1 MGFRTVSINSRCKL
15 ETKLNYLVCKGEET
29 QRIFLDEISTL
40 IIHST
45 AVVVTTALLS
55 ELTKR
60 NIKVVFCNEKHNPVA
75 ELMPYYGSY
84 NNSRKLK
91 QQLSW
96 SQNTKQMV
104 WTEIVT
110 KKIINQAKHLETLGK
125 MEEADKLLNFI
136 NELELNDSTNRE
148 GHSAKLYFATLF
160 SKDWN
165 RDCGDFY
172 SKALNY
178 GYTVLLSI
186 FNREIVKMGYLTQL
200 GIWHENQFNDFN
212 LSCDLIEPFRPI
224 VDRIVY
230 NLDKDDEN
238 FKSKILQM
246 NEQQIFI
253 SGKLMYLENGIE
265 IYIKSVFSALNENN
279 PGLVLNYEL

>member
-1 MGFRTVSINSRCKL
+1 MGFRTVSINTRCKL
-15 ETKLNYLVCKGEET
+15 EMKLNYLVCRGEET
-29 QRIFLDEISTL
+29 QRVFLDEISTL

-55 ELTKR
+55 ELVKR
-60 NIKVVFCNEKHNPVA
+60 NIKVIFCNEKHNPVA

-84 NNSRKLK
+84 NNALKLK
-91 QQLSW
+91 QQLGW
-96 SQNTKQMV
+96 SQQIKQMV
-104 WTEIVT
+104 WTEIVA
-110 KKIINQAKHLETLGK
+110 KKIINQAKHLKDLEKIEQSEK
-125 MEEADKLLNFI
+125 MMDYASQ
-136 NELELNDSTNRE
+136 LELNDVTNRE
-148 GHSAKLYFATLF
+148 GHAAKLYFTTLF

-178 GYTVLLSI
+178 GYTVLLST
-186 FNREIVKMGYLTQL
+186 FNREISKTGYLTQL

-230 NLDKDDEN
+230 ELEKDDEN
-238 FKSKILQM
+238 FKSKILKM
-246 NEQQIFI
+246 SEKQIYI
-253 SGKLMYLENGIE
+253 GGKLMFLENAIE
-265 IYIKSVFSALNENN
+265 TYIRSVFTALNEKN
-279 PGLVLNYEL
+279 PDLVLNYEL

>member
-15 ETKLNYLVCKGEET
+15 EMKLNYLVCKGEET

-45 AVVVTTALLS
+45 AVVVTAALLS
-55 ELTKR
+55 ELVKR

-75 ELMPYYGSY
+75 ELMPYHGSY
-84 NNSRKLK
+84 NNALKLK
-91 QQLSW
+91 QQLGW
-96 SQNTKQMV
+96 SKNIKQMV
-104 WTEIVT
+104 WTEIVA
-110 KKIINQAKHLETLGK
+110 KKIINQAKHLRFLK
-125 MEEADKLLNFI
+125 KFEEADKMI
-136 NELELNDSTNRE
+136 DYAEQVELNDESNRE
-148 GHSAKLYFATLF
+148 GHAAKLYFATLF

-178 GYTVLLSI
+178 GYTVLLST

-230 NLDKDDEN
+230 SLEKDDEN
-238 FKSKILQM
+238 FKSNILKM
-246 NEQQIFI
+246 TEQQVYI
-253 SGKLMYLENGIE
+253 SGKLMYLENAIE
-265 IYIKSVFSALNENN
+265 MYIRSVFSALNENN
-279 PGLVLNYEL
+279 PDLVLNYEL

>member
-1 MGFRTVSINSRCKL
+1 MGFRTVSINTRCKL
-15 ETKLNYLVCKGEET
+15 EMKLNYLVCRGEET
-29 QRIFLDEISTL
+29 QRVFLDEISTL

-55 ELTKR
+55 ELVKR
-60 NIKVVFCNEKHNPVA
+60 NIKVIFCNEKHNPVA

-84 NNSRKLK
+84 NNALKLK
-91 QQLSW
+91 QQLGW
-96 SQNTKQMV
+96 SQQIKQMV
-104 WTEIVT
+104 WTEIVA
-110 KKIINQAKHLETLGK
+110 KKIINQAKHLKDLEKIEQSEK
-125 MEEADKLLNFI
+125 MMDYASQ
-136 NELELNDSTNRE
+136 LELNDVTNRE
-148 GHSAKLYFATLF
+148 GHAAKLYFTTLF

-178 GYTVLLSI
+178 GYTVLLST
-186 FNREIVKMGYLTQL
+186 FNREISKTGYLTQL

-230 NLDKDDEN
+230 ELEKDDEN
-238 FKSKILQM
+238 FKSKILKMSEKQVY
-246 NEQQIFI
+246 IG
-253 SGKLMYLENGIE
+253 GKLMFLENAIE
-265 IYIKSVFSALNENN
+265 TYIRSVFTALNEKN
-279 PGLVLNYEL
+279 PELVLNYEL

>member
-15 ETKLNYLVCKGEET
+15 EMKLNYLVCKGEET

-55 ELTKR
+55 ELVKR
-60 NIKVVFCNEKHNPVA
+60 NIKVIFCNEKHNPVA
-75 ELMPYYGSY
+75 ELMPYHGSY
-84 NNSRKLK
+84 NNALKLK
-91 QQLSW
+91 QQLGW
-96 SQNTKQMV
+96 SKNIKQMV
-104 WTEIVT
+104 WTEIVA
-110 KKIINQAKHLETLGK
+110 KKIINQAKHLRFLEK
-125 MEEADKLLNFI
+125 FEEADKMI
-136 NELELNDSTNRE
+136 DYAEQLELNDESNRE
-148 GHSAKLYFATLF
+148 GHAAKLYFATLF

-178 GYTVLLSI
+178 GYTVLLST

-230 NLDKDDEN
+230 SLEKDDEN
-238 FKSKILQM
+238 FKSNILKM
-246 NEQQIFI
+246 TEQQVYI
-253 SGKLMYLENGIE
+253 SGKLMYLENAIE
-265 IYIKSVFSALNENN
+265 TYIRSVFSALNENN
-279 PGLVLNYEL
+279 PDLVLNYEL

>member
-15 ETKLNYLVCKGEET
+15 EMKLNYLVCKGEET

-55 ELTKR
+55 ELVKR

-75 ELMPYYGSY
+75 ELMPYHGSY
-84 NNSRKLK
+84 NNALKLK
-91 QQLSW
+91 QQLGW
-96 SQNTKQMV
+96 SKNIKQMV
-104 WTEIVT
+104 WTEIVA
-110 KKIINQAKHLETLGK
+110 KKIINQAKHLRFLEK
-125 MEEADKLLNFI
+125 FEEADKMI
-136 NELELNDSTNRE
+136 DYAEQVELNDESNRE
-148 GHSAKLYFATLF
+148 GHAAKLYFATLF

-178 GYTVLLSI
+178 GYTVLLST

-230 NLDKDDEN
+230 SLEKDDEN
-238 FKSKILQM
+238 FKSNILKM
-246 NEQQIFI
+246 TEQQVYI
-253 SGKLMYLENGIE
+253 SGKLMYLENAIE
-265 IYIKSVFSALNENN
+265 MYIRSVFSALNENN
-279 PGLVLNYEL
+279 PDLVLSYEL

>member
-15 ETKLNYLVCKGEET
+15 EMKLNYLVCKGEET

-45 AVVVTTALLS
+45 AVVVTAALLS
-55 ELTKR
+55 ELVKR
-60 NIKVVFCNEKHNPVA
+60 NIKVIFCNEKHNPTA

-84 NNSRKLK
+84 NNPLKLK

-96 SQNTKQMV
+96 DEGTKQLV
-104 WTEIVT
+104 WTEIVA
-110 KKIINQAKHLETLGK
+110 KKIINQAKHLYSIQKFEQAK
-125 MEEADKLLNFI
+125 RVLNYA
-136 NELELNDSTNRE
+136 EQLELNDATNRE
-148 GHSAKLYFATLF
+148 GHAAKLYFATLF

-178 GYTVLLSI
+178 GYIVLLST

-224 VDRIVY
+224 VDRIVCS
-230 NLDKDDEN
+230 LEKDDEN
-238 FKSKILQM
+238 FKSKILGMAELQVY
-246 NEQQIFI
+246 IA
-253 SGKLMYLENGIE
+253 GKHMYLENAIE
-265 IYIKSVFSALNENN
+265 VYIRSVVAALNENN
-279 PGLVLNYEL
+279 PNLVLNYEL

>member
-15 ETKLNYLVCKGEET
+15 EMKLNYLVCKGEET

-55 ELTKR
+55 ELVKR

-75 ELMPYYGSY
+75 ELMPYHGSY
-84 NNSRKLK
+84 NNALKLK
-91 QQLSW
+91 QQLGW
-96 SQNTKQMV
+96 SKNIKQMV
-104 WTEIVT
+104 WTEIVA
-110 KKIINQAKHLETLGK
+110 KKIINQAKHLRFLK
-125 MEEADKLLNFI
+125 KFEEADKMI
-136 NELELNDSTNRE
+136 DYAEQVELNDESNRE
-148 GHSAKLYFATLF
+148 GHAAKLYFATLF

-178 GYTVLLSI
+178 GYTVLLST
-186 FNREIVKMGYLTQL
+186 FNREIIKMGYLTQL

-230 NLDKDDEN
+230 SLEKDDEN
-238 FKSKILQM
+238 FKSIILKM
-246 NEQQIFI
+246 TEQQVYI
-253 SGKLMYLENGIE
+253 SGKLMYLENAIE
-265 IYIKSVFSALNENN
+265 MYIRSVFSALNENN
-279 PGLVLNYEL
+279 PDLVLNYEL

>member
-15 ETKLNYLVCKGEET
+15 EMKLNYLVCKGEET

-55 ELTKR
+55 ELVKK

-75 ELMPYYGSY
+75 ELMPYHGSY
-84 NNSRKLK
+84 NNALKLK
-91 QQLSW
+91 QQLGW
-96 SQNTKQMV
+96 SKNIKQMV
-104 WTEIVT
+104 WTEIVA
-110 KKIINQAKHLETLGK
+110 KKIINQAKHLRFLEK
-125 MEEADKLLNFI
+125 FEEADKMI
-136 NELELNDSTNRE
+136 DYAEQVELNDESNRE
-148 GHSAKLYFATLF
+148 GHAAKLYFATLF

-178 GYTVLLSI
+178 GYTVLLST

-230 NLDKDDEN
+230 SLEKDDEN
-238 FKSKILQM
+238 FKSNILKM
-246 NEQQIFI
+246 TEQQVYI
-253 SGKLMYLENGIE
+253 SGKLMYLENAIE
-265 IYIKSVFSALNENN
+265 MYIRSVFSALNENN
-279 PGLVLNYEL
+279 PDLVLNYEL

>member
-1 MGFRTVSINSRCKL
+1 MGFRTVAINSRCKL
-15 ETKLNYLVCKGEET
+15 EMKLNYLVCRGEET

-45 AVVVTTALLS
+45 AVVVTAALLS

-60 NIKVVFCNEKHNPVA
+60 NIKVIFCNEKHNPIA

-84 NNSRKLK
+84 NSSLKIK
-91 QQLSW
+91 QQLNW
-96 SQNTKQMV
+96 KEKTKQMV
-104 WTEIVT
+104 WTEIVA
-110 KKIINQAKHLETLGK
+110 KKILNQAKHLKLLGK
-125 MEEADKLLNFI
+125 NEQADKMVSYAGQ
-136 NELELNDSTNRE
+136 LELNDITNRE
-148 GHSAKLYFATLF
+148 GHAAKLYFATLF

-178 GYTVLLSI
+178 GYTVLLST
-186 FNREIVKMGYLTQL
+186 FNREIAKIGYLTQL

-224 VDRIVY
+224 VDKIVY
-230 NLDKDDEN
+230 SLEKDDEN

-246 NEQQIFI
+246 SEQQVLI
-253 SGKLMYLENGIE
+253 SGKLMYLENAIE
-265 IYIKSVFSALNENN
+265 TYIRSVFAALNENN
-279 PGLVLNYEL
+279 PDLVLNYEL

>member
-1 MGFRTVSINSRCKL
+1 MGFRTVAINSRCKL
-15 ETKLNYLVCKGEET
+15 EMKLNYLVCRGEET

-45 AVVVTTALLS
+45 AVVVTAALLS

-60 NIKVVFCNEKHNPVA
+60 NIKVIFCNEKHNPIA

-84 NNSRKLK
+84 NSSLKIK
-91 QQLSW
+91 QQLNW
-96 SQNTKQMV
+96 KEETKQMV
-104 WTEIVT
+104 WTEIVA
-110 KKIINQAKHLETLGK
+110 KKILNQAKHLKLLGK
-125 MEEADKLLNFI
+125 
-136 NELELNDSTNRE
+136 NEQAEKMVSYAGQLELNDVTNRE
-148 GHSAKLYFATLF
+148 GHAAKLYFATLF
-160 SKDWN
+160 TKDWN

-178 GYTVLLSI
+178 GYTVLLST
-186 FNREIVKMGYLTQL
+186 FNREIAKIGYLTQL

-224 VDRIVY
+224 VDKIVY
-230 NLDKDDEN
+230 NLEKEDEK

-246 NEQQIFI
+246 SEQQVLI
-253 SGKLMYLENGIE
+253 SGKLMYLENAIE
-265 IYIKSVFSALNENN
+265 TYIRSVFAALNENN
-279 PGLVLNYEL
+279 PDLVLNYEL

>member
-15 ETKLNYLVCKGEET
+15 EMKLNYLVCKGEET

-55 ELTKR
+55 ELVKR

-75 ELMPYYGSY
+75 ELMPYHGSY
-84 NNSRKLK
+84 NNALKLK
-91 QQLSW
+91 QQLGW
-96 SQNTKQMV
+96 SENIKQMV
-104 WTEIVT
+104 WTEIVA
-110 KKIINQAKHLETLGK
+110 KKIINQAKHLRFLEK
-125 MEEADKLLNFI
+125 FEEADKMI
-136 NELELNDSTNRE
+136 DYAEQVELNDESNRE
-148 GHSAKLYFATLF
+148 GHAAKLYFATLF

-165 RDCGDFY
+165 RDCCDFY

-178 GYTVLLSI
+178 GYTVLLST

-230 NLDKDDEN
+230 SLEKDDEN
-238 FKSKILQM
+238 FKSNILKM
-246 NEQQIFI
+246 TEQQVYI
-253 SGKLMYLENGIE
+253 SGKLMYLENAIE
-265 IYIKSVFSALNENN
+265 MYIRSVFSALNENN
-279 PGLVLNYEL
+279 PDLVLNYEL

>member
-1 MGFRTVSINSRCKL
+1 MGFRTVSINTRCKL
-15 ETKLNYLVCKGEET
+15 EMKLNYLVCRGEET
-29 QRIFLDEISTL
+29 QRVFLDEISTL

-55 ELTKR
+55 ELVKR
-60 NIKVVFCNEKHNPVA
+60 NIKVIFCNEKHNPVA

-84 NNSRKLK
+84 NNALKLK
-91 QQLSW
+91 QQLGW
-96 SQNTKQMV
+96 SQQIKQMV
-104 WTEIVT
+104 WTEIVA
-110 KKIINQAKHLETLGK
+110 KKIINQAKHLKDLEKIEQSEK
-125 MEEADKLLNFI
+125 MMDYASQ
-136 NELELNDSTNRE
+136 LELNDVTNRE
-148 GHSAKLYFATLF
+148 GHAAKLYFTTLF

-178 GYTVLLSI
+178 GYTVLLST
-186 FNREIVKMGYLTQL
+186 FNREISKTGYLTQL

-230 NLDKDDEN
+230 ELEKDDEN
-238 FKSKILQM
+238 FKSKILKMSEKQVY
-246 NEQQIFI
+246 IG
-253 SGKLMYLENGIE
+253 GKLMFLENAIE
-265 IYIKSVFSALNENN
+265 TYIRSVFTALNEKN
-279 PGLVLNYEL
+279 PDLVLNYEL

>member
-15 ETKLNYLVCKGEET
+15 EMKLNYLVCKGEET

-45 AVVVTTALLS
+45 AVVVTAALLS
-55 ELTKR
+55 ELVKK

-75 ELMPYYGSY
+75 ELMPYHGSY
-84 NNSRKLK
+84 NNALKLK
-91 QQLSW
+91 QQLGW
-96 SQNTKQMV
+96 SKNIKQMV

-110 KKIINQAKHLETLGK
+110 KKIINQAKHLRFLEK
-125 MEEADKLLNFI
+125 FEEADKMI
-136 NELELNDSTNRE
+136 DYAEQVELNDESNRE
-148 GHSAKLYFATLF
+148 GHAAKLYFATLF

-178 GYTVLLSI
+178 GYTVLLST

-230 NLDKDDEN
+230 SLEKDDEN
-238 FKSKILQM
+238 FKSNILKM
-246 NEQQIFI
+246 TEQQVYI
-253 SGKLMYLENGIE
+253 SGKLMYLENAIE
-265 IYIKSVFSALNENN
+265 MYIRSVFSALNENN
-279 PGLVLNYEL
+279 PDLVLNYEL

>member
-1 MGFRTVSINSRCKL
+1 MGFRTVSINTRCKL
-15 ETKLNYLVCKGEET
+15 EMKLNYLVCRGEET
-29 QRIFLDEISTL
+29 QRVFLDEISTL

-55 ELTKR
+55 ELVKR
-60 NIKVVFCNEKHNPVA
+60 NIKVIFCNEKHNPVA

-84 NNSRKLK
+84 NNALKLK
-91 QQLSW
+91 QQLGW
-96 SQNTKQMV
+96 SQQIKQMV
-104 WTEIVT
+104 WTEIVA
-110 KKIINQAKHLETLGK
+110 KKIINQAKHLKDLEKIEQSEK
-125 MEEADKLLNFI
+125 MMDYASQ
-136 NELELNDSTNRE
+136 LELNDVTNRE
-148 GHSAKLYFATLF
+148 GHAAKLYFTTLF

-178 GYTVLLSI
+178 GYTVLLST
-186 FNREIVKMGYLTQL
+186 FNREISKTGYLTQL

-230 NLDKDDEN
+230 ELEKDDEN
-238 FKSKILQM
+238 FKLKILKMSEKQVY
-246 NEQQIFI
+246 IG
-253 SGKLMYLENGIE
+253 GKLMFLENAIE
-265 IYIKSVFSALNENN
+265 TYIRSVFTALNEKN
-279 PGLVLNYEL
+279 PDLVLNYEL

>member
-15 ETKLNYLVCKGEET
+15 EMKLNYLVCKGEET

-45 AVVVTTALLS
+45 AVVVTAALLS
-55 ELTKR
+55 ELVKR

-75 ELMPYYGSY
+75 ELMPYHGSY
-84 NNSRKLK
+84 NNALKLK
-91 QQLSW
+91 QQLGW
-96 SQNTKQMV
+96 SKNIKQMV
-104 WTEIVT
+104 WTEIVA
-110 KKIINQAKHLETLGK
+110 KKIINQAKHLRFLEK
-125 MEEADKLLNFI
+125 FEEADKMI
-136 NELELNDSTNRE
+136 DYAEQVELNDESNRE
-148 GHSAKLYFATLF
+148 GHAAKLYFATLF

-178 GYTVLLSI
+178 GYTVLLST

-230 NLDKDDEN
+230 SLEKDDEN
-238 FKSKILQM
+238 FKSNILKM
-246 NEQQIFI
+246 TEQQVYI
-253 SGKLMYLENGIE
+253 SGKLMYLENAIE
-265 IYIKSVFSALNENN
+265 MYIRSVFSALNENN
-279 PGLVLNYEL
+279 PDLVLNYEL

>member
-15 ETKLNYLVCKGEET
+15 EMKLNYLVCKGEET

-55 ELTKR
+55 ELVKR

-75 ELMPYYGSY
+75 ELMPYHGSY
-84 NNSRKLK
+84 NNAIKLK
-91 QQLSW
+91 QQLGW
-96 SQNTKQMV
+96 SKNIKQMV
-104 WTEIVT
+104 WTEIVA
-110 KKIINQAKHLETLGK
+110 KKIINQAKHLRFLEK
-125 MEEADKLLNFI
+125 FEEADKMI
-136 NELELNDSTNRE
+136 DYAEQVELNDESNRE
-148 GHSAKLYFATLF
+148 GHAAKLYFATLF

-178 GYTVLLSI
+178 GYTVLLST

-230 NLDKDDEN
+230 SLEKDDEN
-238 FKSKILQM
+238 FKSNILKM
-246 NEQQIFI
+246 TEQQVYI
-253 SGKLMYLENGIE
+253 SGKLMYLENAIE
-265 IYIKSVFSALNENN
+265 MYIRSVFSALNENN
-279 PGLVLNYEL
+279 PDLVLNYEL

>member
-15 ETKLNYLVCKGEET
+15 EMKLNYLVCKGEET

-55 ELTKR
+55 ELVKK

-75 ELMPYYGSY
+75 ELMPYHGSY
-84 NNSRKLK
+84 NNALKLK
-91 QQLSW
+91 QQLGW
-96 SQNTKQMV
+96 SKNIKQMV
-104 WTEIVT
+104 WTEIVA
-110 KKIINQAKHLETLGK
+110 KKIINQAKHLRFLK
-125 MEEADKLLNFI
+125 KFEEADKMI
-136 NELELNDSTNRE
+136 DYAEQVELNDESNRE
-148 GHSAKLYFATLF
+148 GHAAKLYFATLF

-172 SKALNY
+172 NKALNY
-178 GYTVLLSI
+178 GYTVLLST

-230 NLDKDDEN
+230 SLEKDDEN
-238 FKSKILQM
+238 FKSNILKM
-246 NEQQIFI
+246 TEQQVYI
-253 SGKLMYLENGIE
+253 SGKLMYLENAIE
-265 IYIKSVFSALNENN
+265 MYIRSVFSALNENN
-279 PGLVLNYEL
+279 PDLVLNYEL

>member
-15 ETKLNYLVCKGEET
+15 EMKLNYLVCKGEET

-55 ELTKR
+55 ELVKR

-75 ELMPYYGSY
+75 ELMPYHGSY
-84 NNSRKLK
+84 NNALKLK
-91 QQLSW
+91 QQLGW
-96 SQNTKQMV
+96 SKNIKQMV
-104 WTEIVT
+104 WTEIVA
-110 KKIINQAKHLETLGK
+110 KKIINQAKHLRFLK
-125 MEEADKLLNFI
+125 KFEEADKMI
-136 NELELNDSTNRE
+136 DYAEQVELNDESNRE
-148 GHSAKLYFATLF
+148 GHAAKLYFATLF

-178 GYTVLLSI
+178 GYTVLLST

-230 NLDKDDEN
+230 SLEKDDEN
-238 FKSKILQM
+238 FKSNILKM
-246 NEQQIFI
+246 TEQQVYI
-253 SGKLMYLENGIE
+253 SGKLMYLENAIE
-265 IYIKSVFSALNENN
+265 MYIRSVFSALNENN
-279 PGLVLNYEL
+279 PDLVLNYEL

>member
-15 ETKLNYLVCKGEET
+15 EMKLNYLVCKGEET

-55 ELTKR
+55 ELVKR

-75 ELMPYYGSY
+75 ELMPYHGSY
-84 NNSRKLK
+84 NNALKLK
-91 QQLSW
+91 QQLGW
-96 SQNTKQMV
+96 SKNIKQMV
-104 WTEIVT
+104 WTEIVA
-110 KKIINQAKHLETLGK
+110 KKIINQAKHLRFLEK
-125 MEEADKLLNFI
+125 FEEADKMI
-136 NELELNDSTNRE
+136 DYAEQVELNDESNRE
-148 GHSAKLYFATLF
+148 GHAAKLYFATLF

-178 GYTVLLSI
+178 GYTVLLST

-230 NLDKDDEN
+230 SLEKDDEN
-238 FKSKILQM
+238 FKSNILKM
-246 NEQQIFI
+246 TEQQVYI
-253 SGKLMYLENGIE
+253 SGKLMYLENAIE
-265 IYIKSVFSALNENN
+265 MYIRSVFSALNENN
-279 PGLVLNYEL
+279 PDLVLNYEL

>member
-1 MGFRTVSINSRCKL
+1 MGFRTVAINSRCKL
-15 ETKLNYLVCKGEET
+15 EMKLNYLVCRGEET

-45 AVVVTTALLS
+45 AVVVTAALLS

-60 NIKVVFCNEKHNPVA
+60 NIKVIFCNEKHNPIA

-84 NNSRKLK
+84 NNSLKIK
-91 QQLSW
+91 QQLNW
-96 SQNTKQMV
+96 KEETKQMV
-104 WTEIVT
+104 WTEIVA
-110 KKIINQAKHLETLGK
+110 KKILNQANHLKLLGK
-125 MEEADKLLNFI
+125 NEQADKMVSYAGQ
-136 NELELNDSTNRE
+136 LELNDITNRE
-148 GHSAKLYFATLF
+148 GHAAKLYFATLF

-178 GYTVLLSI
+178 GYTVLLST
-186 FNREIVKMGYLTQL
+186 FNREIAKIGYLTQL

-224 VDRIVY
+224 VDKIVY
-230 NLDKDDEN
+230 SLEKDDEN

-246 NEQQIFI
+246 SEQQVLI
-253 SGKLMYLENGIE
+253 SGKLMYLENAIE
-265 IYIKSVFSALNENN
+265 TYIRSVFAALNENN
-279 PGLVLNYEL
+279 PDLVLNYEL

>member
-1 MGFRTVSINSRCKL
+1 MGFRTVSINIRCKL
-15 ETKLNYLVCKGEET
+15 EMKLNYLVCRGEET
-29 QRIFLDEISTL
+29 QRVFLDEISTL

-55 ELTKR
+55 ELVKR
-60 NIKVVFCNEKHNPVA
+60 NIKVIFCNEKHNPVA

-84 NNSRKLK
+84 NNALKLK
-91 QQLSW
+91 QQLGW
-96 SQNTKQMV
+96 SQQIKQMV
-104 WTEIVT
+104 WTEIVA
-110 KKIINQAKHLETLGK
+110 KKIINQAKHLKDLEKIEQSEK
-125 MEEADKLLNFI
+125 MMDYASQ
-136 NELELNDSTNRE
+136 LELNDVTNRE
-148 GHSAKLYFATLF
+148 GHAAKLYFTTLF

-178 GYTVLLSI
+178 GYTVLLST
-186 FNREIVKMGYLTQL
+186 FNREISKTGYLTQL

-230 NLDKDDEN
+230 ELEKDDEN
-238 FKSKILQM
+238 FKSKILKMSEKQVY
-246 NEQQIFI
+246 IG
-253 SGKLMYLENGIE
+253 GKLMFLENAIE
-265 IYIKSVFSALNENN
+265 TYIRSVFTALNEKN
-279 PGLVLNYEL
+279 PELVLNYEL

>member
-15 ETKLNYLVCKGEET
+15 EMKLNYLVCKGEET

-55 ELTKR
+55 ELVKK

-75 ELMPYYGSY
+75 ELMPYHGSY
-84 NNSRKLK
+84 NNALKLK
-91 QQLSW
+91 QQLGW
-96 SQNTKQMV
+96 SKNIKQMV
-104 WTEIVT
+104 WTEIVA
-110 KKIINQAKHLETLGK
+110 KKIINQAKHLRFLK
-125 MEEADKLLNFI
+125 KFEEADKMI
-136 NELELNDSTNRE
+136 DYAEQVELNDESNRE
-148 GHSAKLYFATLF
+148 GHAAKLYFATLF

-178 GYTVLLSI
+178 GYTVLLST

-230 NLDKDDEN
+230 SLEKDDEN
-238 FKSKILQM
+238 FKSNILKM
-246 NEQQIFI
+246 TEQQVYI
-253 SGKLMYLENGIE
+253 SGKLMYLENAIE
-265 IYIKSVFSALNENN
+265 MYIRSVFSALNENN
-279 PGLVLNYEL
+279 PDLVLNYEL